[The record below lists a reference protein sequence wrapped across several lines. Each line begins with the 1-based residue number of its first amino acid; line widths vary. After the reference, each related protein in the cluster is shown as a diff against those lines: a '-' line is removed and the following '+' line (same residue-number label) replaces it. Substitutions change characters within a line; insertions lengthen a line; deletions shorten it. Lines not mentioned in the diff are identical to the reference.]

1 MGDVDTTMHEEA
13 SRDRERP
20 LPLSNL
26 LASAPHRSEDLGRS
40 TAIAFLLHA
49 LVIAGLVWLS
59 MRTNAFT
66 PGDQGV
72 GTGIGAGIAG
82 GGGGGG
88 AAEDVTYIQL
98 PPAPASAPAA
108 PDVAQVQMP
117 VPALEIAPVVPPPLD
132 MMTPP
137 TVTVAAAPL
146 PSTGGTGTGEGAG
159 QGAGTGPGQ
168 GPGSGGGSGGGEGG
182 GIGSGVG
189 PGIGRGRVLGP
200 SPTVILMP
208 PVATRGVR
216 GKTVVVRL
224 DVDSTGVVRQ
234 VELAPPTGDRSY
246 DNALRRVA
254 LGWKFKPAR
263 DSDNKAVPA
272 AFEVT
277 FTF

>member
-13 SRDRERP
+13 SRRGERP
-20 LPLSNL
+20 PPLSYL

-49 LVIAGLVWLS
+49 LVIAVLVWLS
-59 MRTNAFT
+59 VRTNVFT

-88 AAEDVTYIQL
+88 AAEEVTYIQL
-98 PPAPASAPAA
+98 PPAPQAAPAA
-108 PDVAQVQMP
+108 PDIAQVP
-117 VPALEIAPVVPPPLD
+117 VPALEIAPVIPAPLD

-137 TVTVAAAPL
+137 TVTIAAAPV

-182 GIGSGVG
+182 GIGSGIG

-234 VELAPPTGDRSY
+234 VALVPPTGDRSY
-246 DNALRRVA
+246 DTALRRVA

-263 DSDNKAVPA
+263 DSENKAVAA